1 MPASSTPLSSPQPP
15 SRREALAL
23 LGLSELPASRQALHG
38 AIQRT
43 NPGLDGWG
51 DRELEAYRRLWRFL
65 PPEDACQP
73 QGLRA
78 A

>member
-1 MPASSTPLSSPQPP
+1 MPASSISLSRPQPP
-15 SRREALAL
+15 SRQEALAL
-23 LGLSELPASRQALHG
+23 LGLGELPASRQALHG

-43 NPGLDGWG
+43 NPGLEGWG